1 MLIQSSRC
9 RTFEYAVTEPSACAV
24 GVAEGEV
31 GTSHRFA
38 ECLVVSIALEHGD
51 LVLGAA
57 AAKIIRKLIARTGA
71 LAVVIDGYL
80 RPPTRGERT
89 EGGTDLLTDLA
100 DSLDLLAEVTERLTH
115 GGENVHTLP
124 FGWRTRARAQMS
136 DGAHTRH
143 GIRLNAGDPGTGGGV
158 VAALDIPVVQRFRA
172 MSAAAFSPTCA

>member
-124 FGWRTRARAQMS
+124 FGWRTRARPRCPTAR
-136 DGAHTRH
+136 T
-143 GIRLNAGDPGTGGGV
+143 PGT
-158 VAALDIPVVQRFRA
+158 
-172 MSAAAFSPTCA
+172 AFD